1 MTRKSRKPPP
11 DVADGARGDRTE
23 PSPDWA
29 AALAAGDRAALAR
42 AITAVENDTAG
53 ARQVF
58 AAIGPRLGR
67 ARVVGITGAPGAGKS
82 TLTGAYIGELRR
94 RGKTIGVVAIDPSSP
109 LSGGALLGDR
119 IRMTEHAADPAV
131 FVRSLAARG
140 QLGGLSR
147 TAARVVDVMD
157 AAGKDVVIVETVGT
171 GQSEVEIAGLADVK
185 VVVCAPGFGDGVQA
199 IKAGVLEIAD
209 ILVLNK
215 ADQPHAEHAARQLE
229 RIAGLGAG
237 RDGGVPVIRTV
248 ATTGDGLARLA
259 DAIDAIAGD
268 AVAAK
273 SAAGRTGAGPRLR
286 ARRLI
291 AQAAA
296 EHVRATL
303 ETLDD
308 DRLDAI
314 CEALL
319 SGEID
324 AATAAVRSLALLAD
338 DAD

>member
-1 MTRKSRKPPP
+1 M
-11 DVADGARGDRTE
+11 
-23 PSPDWA
+23 
-29 AALAAGDRAALAR
+29 AGDRPALAR
-42 AITAVENDTAG
+42 AITAVENESG
-53 ARQVF
+53 EARAVY
-58 AAIGPRLGR
+58 AAIRPHLGG
-67 ARVVGITGAPGAGKS
+67 AVVVGITGPPGAGKS

-94 RGKTIGVVAIDPSSP
+94 RGKTVGVIAIDPSSP

-119 IRMTEHAADPAV
+119 IRMTDHAADPAV

-185 VVVCAPGFGDGVQA
+185 VVVCVPGLGDDVQA

-215 ADQPHAEHAARQLE
+215 ADQPSAEHAARQLE
-229 RIAGLGAG
+229 RIVDGGAG
-237 RDGGVPVIRTV
+237 RDGGTPVIRTV
-248 ATTGDGLARLA
+248 ATTGDGIAKLA
-259 DAIDAIAGD
+259 DAIDDTA
-268 AVAAK
+268 
-273 SAAGRTGAGPRLR
+273 SASASNRTGPRPRLR

-291 AQAAA
+291 AQNAAD
-296 EHVRATL
+296 HVRGAL
-303 ETLDD
+303 DTLDD

-319 SGEID
+319 RGEID
-324 AATAAVRSLALLAD
+324 AATATARSLDLLRENAD
-338 DAD
+338 